1 MKKLP
6 KMESQR
12 RLNILLD
19 LASVTNRVMATVMT
33 TGPPAMATVMTM
45 EQPLMDIITRKNM
58 DTVMIMDFLVMH
70 IIIIIFQFTYNY
82 NPV

>member
-1 MKKLP
+1 M
-6 KMESQR
+6 
-12 RLNILLD
+12 
-19 LASVTNRVMATVMT
+19 NRVMATVMT

-45 EQPLMDIITRKNM
+45 EHPLMDIITRENM
-58 DTVMIMDFLVMH
+58 DTVPVMIMDFLVMH

>member
-1 MKKLP
+1 M
-6 KMESQR
+6 
-12 RLNILLD
+12 
-19 LASVTNRVMATVMT
+19 NRVMATVMT

-45 EQPLMDIITRKNM
+45 GHPLMDIITRENM
-58 DTVMIMDFLVMH
+58 DTVSVMIMDFLVMH

>member
-1 MKKLP
+1 M
-6 KMESQR
+6 
-12 RLNILLD
+12 
-19 LASVTNRVMATVMT
+19 NRVMATVMT

-45 EQPLMDIITRKNM
+45 EHPLMDIITRENM
-58 DTVMIMDFLVMH
+58 DTVMIMGFLVMH